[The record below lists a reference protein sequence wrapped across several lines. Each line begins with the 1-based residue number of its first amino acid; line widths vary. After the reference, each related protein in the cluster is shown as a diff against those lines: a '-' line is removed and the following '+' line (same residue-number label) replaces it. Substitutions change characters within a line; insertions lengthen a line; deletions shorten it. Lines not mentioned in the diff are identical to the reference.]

1 MRPTS
6 CRPKADLPSG
16 WNAENN
22 TRMKLLIVDDHAIL
36 REGLVALLEQF
47 EQGADV
53 LQASDTAE
61 GLRLAEAHPD
71 LDAVF
76 LDLNMPDRN
85 GMEAIPVFT
94 KRCPQLPVIVLSSSE
109 DPSDVR
115 LALKSGAFG
124 YVPKS
129 ASPRNILSAL
139 RLVLS
144 GEIYVPPLMLDMAPV
159 ATEGSAR
166 PPSEVGE
173 RLTERQTEVL
183 RHLCRGLSNKEIS
196 RTLDLSEKTTKSHIT
211 AIFKTLGVVNRTQAA
226 SAARRA
232 GIVAA

>member
-1 MRPTS
+1 
-6 CRPKADLPSG
+6 
-16 WNAENN
+16 
-22 TRMKLLIVDDHAIL
+22 MKLLIVDDHAIL
-36 REGLVALLEQF
+36 REGLVALLRQF

-53 LQASDTAE
+53 LQASDAAE

-71 LDAVF
+71 LNAVF
-76 LDLNMPDRN
+76 LDLNMPDQS
-85 GMEAIPVFT
+85 GMEMIPVFA
-94 KRCPQLPVIVLSSSE
+94 KRCPQVPVIVLSSSE
-109 DPSDVR
+109 DPRDVS

-144 GEIYVPPLMLDMAPV
+144 GEVYVPPLMLDLAPQAAGESGQ
-159 ATEGSAR
+159 AT
-166 PPSEVGE
+166 SEAGG

-183 RHLCRGLSNKEIS
+183 RQLCRGLSNKEIS
-196 RTLDLSEKTTKSHIT
+196 RALDLSEKTTKSHIT
-211 AIFKTLGVVNRTQAA
+211 AIFKALGVVNRTQAA

-232 GIVAA
+232 GIVTD

>member
-1 MRPTS
+1 M
-6 CRPKADLPSG
+6 
-16 WNAENN
+16 NN
-22 TRMKLLIVDDHAIL
+22 DRMKLLIVDDHAIL
-36 REGLVALLEQF
+36 REGLVALLQQF
-47 EQGADV
+47 EQGANV
-53 LQASDTAE
+53 LQASDTTE

-76 LDLNMPDRN
+76 LDLNMPDQG
-85 GMEAIPVFT
+85 GMEIIPIFAR
-94 KRCPQLPVIVLSSSE
+94 RCPQLPVIVLSSSE
-109 DPSDVR
+109 GPSDVR

-144 GEIYVPPLMLDMAPV
+144 GEIYIPPLMLDLGPVVTDGSGRVAPE
-159 ATEGSAR
+159 A
-166 PPSEVGE
+166 GE

-183 RHLCRGLSNKEIS
+183 RQLCRGLSNKEIS
-196 RTLDLSEKTTKSHIT
+196 RALDLSEKTTKSHST
-211 AIFKTLGVVNRTQAA
+211 AIFKALSVVNRTQAA

-232 GIVAA
+232 GIVTD

>member
-1 MRPTS
+1 LR
-6 CRPKADLPSG
+6 SG
-16 WNAENN
+16 KNVKNN
-22 TRMKLLIVDDHAIL
+22 DRMKLLIVDDHAIL
-36 REGLVALLEQF
+36 REGLVALLQQF

-61 GLRLAEAHPD
+61 GLRLVQAHPD

-76 LDLNMPDRN
+76 LDLNLPEQG
-85 GMEAIPVFT
+85 GMEAIPAFT
-94 KRCPQLPVIVLSSSE
+94 KLRPKLPVIVLSSSE
-109 DPSDVR
+109 DPNDVR

-129 ASPRNILSAL
+129 ASPQNILSAL

-144 GEIYVPPLMLDMAPV
+144 GEVYVPPLMLDPAPS
-159 ATEGSAR
+159 ALDGSGHAIL
-166 PPSEVGE
+166 EAGE

-183 RHLCRGLSNKEIS
+183 RQLCRGLSNKEIS
-196 RTLDLSEKTTKSHIT
+196 RALDLSEKTTKSHIT

-232 GIVAA
+232 GIATD

>member
-1 MRPTS
+1 
-6 CRPKADLPSG
+6 
-16 WNAENN
+16 
-22 TRMKLLIVDDHAIL
+22 MKLLIVDDHAIL
-36 REGLVALLEQF
+36 REGLVALLRQF

-61 GLRLAEAHPD
+61 GLRLVEAHPD

-76 LDLNMPDRN
+76 LDLNMPDQG
-85 GMEAIPVFT
+85 GMDALPVLA

-115 LALKSGAFG
+115 RALKSGACG

-139 RLVLS
+139 RLVLA
-144 GEIYVPPLMLDMAPV
+144 GEIYVPPLLVDAAADGPGHV
-159 ATEGSAR
+159 QPEA
-166 PPSEVGE
+166 GE

-183 RHLCRGLSNKEIS
+183 RQLCRGLTNKEIS
-196 RTLDLSEKTTKSHIT
+196 RALELSEKTTKSHIT
-211 AIFKTLGVVNRTQAA
+211 AIFKALGVVNRTQAA
-226 SAARRA
+226 SAARHA
-232 GIVAA
+232 GIVTD

>member
-1 MRPTS
+1 
-6 CRPKADLPSG
+6 
-16 WNAENN
+16 
-22 TRMKLLIVDDHAIL
+22 MKLLIVDDHAIL
-36 REGLVALLEQF
+36 REGLVALLQQF

-85 GMEAIPVFT
+85 GMEVIPAFT

-144 GEIYVPPLMLDMAPV
+144 GEIYVPPLMLDMTPV
-159 ATEGSAR
+159 ADQGSTAVT
-166 PPSEVGE
+166 SQVGG

-183 RHLCRGLSNKEIS
+183 RYLCRGLSNKEIS
-196 RTLDLSEKTTKSHIT
+196 RTLDLSEKTTKSHVT
-211 AIFKTLGVVNRTQAA
+211 AIFKVLGVVNRTQAA
-226 SAARRA
+226 AAARRV
-232 GIVAA
+232 GIVTD

>member
-1 MRPTS
+1 M
-6 CRPKADLPSG
+6 
-16 WNAENN
+16 NN
-22 TRMKLLIVDDHAIL
+22 NRMKILIVDDHAIL
-36 REGLVALLEQF
+36 REGLVALLQQF

-53 LQASDTAE
+53 LQASDTTE

-76 LDLNMPDRN
+76 LDLNMPDQG
-85 GMEAIPVFT
+85 GMEIIPVFT

-144 GEIYVPPLMLDMAPV
+144 GEIYIPPLMLDLGPV
-159 ATEGSAR
+159 VTDGSGRFA
-166 PPSEVGE
+166 SEAGE

-183 RHLCRGLSNKEIS
+183 RQLCRGLSNKEIS
-196 RTLDLSEKTTKSHIT
+196 RALDLSEKTTKSHIT
-211 AIFKTLGVVNRTQAA
+211 AIFKALSVVNRTQAA

-232 GIVAA
+232 GIVTD